1 VATFF
6 IILVSLLFSFF
17 FSGLEIAYVSA
28 NKLQMHVEGQ
38 KETFSGQLFSRIT
51 SSPVRFLTTLLLG
64 NTLAIVVFGIFTADV
79 LTEALS
85 GIVHS
90 RAEMLIIQTIVSTS
104 IILVVADF
112 IPKTLFR
119 NNPNRVLRLLSF
131 PAVMFYFLL
140 MPLTSV
146 ILGIANTIMR
156 RFFRVNIFRYKNTF
170 SKTDLHSYIEE
181 HTTSGEGPQQV
192 EHEVQIFRNALSF
205 PDVKVRE
212 CMVPRVDAIAI
223 DVNEGIEAAR
233 EKFVRTGLS
242 RIIVYKE
249 NMDNVLGYVHFHEMF
264 KKPADLR
271 SILLAAP
278 VIPESMPARDAIRIF
293 MQQHK
298 SMAVVVDEFGV
309 NAGILTS
316 EDVLEKIFGKIEDEY
331 DNEELPEKKT
341 GPDEYILSARLD
353 IDYLNQKYHLNL
365 PENPD
370 YKTLGGYILHITGS
384 IPKANQVVII
394 DHFEIKILSSTA
406 TRIEQVNLLVKKEV

>member
-1 VATFF
+1 
-6 IILVSLLFSFF
+6 
-17 FSGLEIAYVSA
+17 
-28 NKLQMHVEGQ
+28 MHVEGQ

>member
-1 VATFF
+1 
-6 IILVSLLFSFF
+6 
-17 FSGLEIAYVSA
+17 
-28 NKLQMHVEGQ
+28 MHVEGQ

-264 KKPADLR
+264 KKPA
-271 SILLAAP
+271 
-278 VIPESMPARDAIRIF
+278 
-293 MQQHK
+293 
-298 SMAVVVDEFGV
+298 
-309 NAGILTS
+309 
-316 EDVLEKIFGKIEDEY
+316 
-331 DNEELPEKKT
+331 
-341 GPDEYILSARLD
+341 
-353 IDYLNQKYHLNL
+353 
-365 PENPD
+365 
-370 YKTLGGYILHITGS
+370 
-384 IPKANQVVII
+384 
-394 DHFEIKILSSTA
+394 
-406 TRIEQVNLLVKKEV
+406 